1 MIPSLRGHLLQ
12 IDLTCQALSTSN
24 YCMFV
29 YILMGS
35 RSGCLIGAQAV
46 EAMLTF
52 RFAELVYISS
62 DGHPEVFAVS
72 GGHPEVNCSL

>member
-1 MIPSLRGHLLQ
+1 
-12 IDLTCQALSTSN
+12 
-24 YCMFV
+24 MFV
-29 YILMGS
+29 YILVGS
-35 RSGCLIGAQAV
+35 RSGCLIGGQAV